1 VIKVAERILKNN
13 DNNRKGP
20 FFTLNE
26 ERSFYIINRILFVVD
41 SLKG

>member
-1 VIKVAERILKNN
+1 MLKSN

-26 ERSFYIINRILFVVD
+26 ERSLYIINRILFVVD

>member
-1 VIKVAERILKNN
+1 MKVTGRISENN